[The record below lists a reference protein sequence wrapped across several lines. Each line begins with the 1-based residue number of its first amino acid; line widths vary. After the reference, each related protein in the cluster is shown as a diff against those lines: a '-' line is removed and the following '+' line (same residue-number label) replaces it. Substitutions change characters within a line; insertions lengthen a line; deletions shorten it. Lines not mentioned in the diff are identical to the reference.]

1 MAAFL
6 TKLILHYCIAFGVVI
21 GASLLA
27 GIAATVTLQP
37 PSSTMKSIAENI
49 KIWAIVASIGG
60 TIDPIRAI
68 ETNFLEGQINP
79 AIKQILWIASAFLGA
94 TAGVKLVQWICDGGF
109 RS

>member
-6 TKLILHYCIAFGVVI
+6 TKLILHYCIALGVVV
-21 GASLLA
+21 GASMLA
-27 GIAATVTLQP
+27 GIAATMTLQP
-37 PSSTMKSIAENI
+37 PSSTMKGIAENI

-79 AIKQILWIASAFLGA
+79 AIKQILWIVSAFLGA
-94 TAGVKLVQWICDGGF
+94 QAGVKLVQWICDGGF

>member
-6 TKLILHYCIAFGVVI
+6 TKLILHYCIAFGVVV
-21 GASLLA
+21 GASMLA
-27 GIAATVTLQP
+27 GIAATMTLQP
-37 PSSTMKSIAENI
+37 PSSTMKGIAENI

-79 AIKQILWIASAFLGA
+79 AIKQILWIVSAFLGA
-94 TAGVKLVQWICDGGF
+94 QAGVKLVQWICDGGF